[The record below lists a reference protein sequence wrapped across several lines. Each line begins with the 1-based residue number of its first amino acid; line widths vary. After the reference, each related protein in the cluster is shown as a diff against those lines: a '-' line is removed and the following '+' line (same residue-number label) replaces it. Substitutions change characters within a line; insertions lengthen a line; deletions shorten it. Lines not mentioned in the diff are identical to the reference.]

1 MDSSHISA
9 LNAKHAGVDQRL
21 RAESSRPMPDTLLV
35 ATLKKQKLA
44 IKQEIQNLSH

>member
-9 LNAKHAGVDQRL
+9 LNAKHAGIEQRL
-21 RAESSRPMPDTLLV
+21 KSESSRPLPDVLLV

-44 IKQEIQNLSH
+44 IKQEIHNLTH